1 MAKRIITIILAG
13 ILAMSMTGC
22 IDSGK
27 MKEAFEKGRA
37 EASSQEEETEEESS
51 AETED
56 EDKSD
61 DAKESL
67 FDSSNSDDEKAE
79 EKKADADTAE
89 AEDDVKETDPE
100 YADKFE
106 KAAHDKY
113 TADSDE
119 LEGTMIWTEG
129 KVESFEEKDLALILE
144 ADDGKWVISVGTNES
159 KEVKSKLKDYVGKKI
174 RAYGCYA
181 GYADSYDMPIL
192 GVVEEE
198 FTGDAFRLETLD
210 GKNRMTEIAG
220 YWDDPDFDYRGGL
233 GNLAW
238 NMTSTWLD
246 SEEVRTWDET
256 TKNLAYYPFPNYA
269 AGAYLYRE
277 KLPDA
282 YTEMDDKE
290 AVGKVT
296 EEYYAGG
303 SLKDTE
309 DTEVAGLPASR
320 SHIEQEYDSID
331 YPFEHLCYIIIS
343 PDGYY
348 YALGV
353 VEPYFVSSLLEDAL
367 ENIVGSASYGDSWFK
382 DAGIKITPQGDF
394 KFKTL
399 SKDGKTERD
408 VTGNI
413 SIEETT
419 KGAPEGCKKVKAVIK
434 SKMEAEGYWWLSVFD
449 RYTGTSFE
457 FGDKLLST
465 PNYDGVKKG
474 YVCILHGDDWYD
486 IAVDFYFGG
495 KELDKTST
503 VTVTCPADYDGTVF
517 QIGYSSEDIGDEF
530 GKIDLDVLHTIDE
543 FPAYDSNGHEYL
555 YYSALDE

>member
-1 MAKRIITIILAG
+1 MAKRIIILILAG
-13 ILAMSMTGC
+13 ILTISMTGC

-27 MKEAFEKGRA
+27 MKEAFDKGRT
-37 EASSQEEETEEESS
+37 EASSQEEDKEEASS
-51 AETED
+51 EEAEE

-61 DAKESL
+61 DT
-67 FDSSNSDDEKAE
+67 NG
-79 EKKADADTAE
+79 KKAIASGIGSKKSD
-89 AEDDVKETDPE
+89 EDDVNETEPE

-106 KAAHDKY
+106 KADHDKY
-113 TADSDE
+113 TADSDD

-129 KVESFEEKDLALILE
+129 KVESFKEKDMALILE
-144 ADDGKWVISVGTNES
+144 ADDGKWAISVGTNGSED
-159 KEVKSKLKDYVGKKI
+159 VKSKLEDYVGKKI
-174 RAYGCYA
+174 RVYGCYA
-181 GYADSYDMPIL
+181 GYADSYDMPVL

-198 FTGDAFRLETLD
+198 FTGDAFRIETPD

-220 YWDDPDFDYRGGL
+220 YWDDPEFDYRGGL

-238 NMTSTWLD
+238 NMTSAWLD

-256 TKNLAYYPFPNYA
+256 AKNLAYYPFQNYA

-282 YTEMDDKE
+282 YAEMEDKE
-290 AVGKVT
+290 AVKKLT
-296 EEYYAGG
+296 EEYYAG
-303 SLKDTE
+303 SSVKDME

-320 SHIEQEYDSID
+320 AHIEQEYDGID
-331 YPFEHLCYIIIS
+331 YPFEHLCYIIKS

-367 ENIVGSASYGDSWFK
+367 ENIVGSAGYGYSWFA
-382 DAGIKITPQGDF
+382 DAGLKITPQGDF
-394 KFKTL
+394 KFKTS
-399 SKDGKTERD
+399 SKDGKSEKD

-419 KGAPEGCKKVKAVIK
+419 DGAPEGCKKVKAVVK
-434 SKMEAEGYWWLSVFD
+434 TKMEADGYWWLSVFD

-474 YVCILHGDDWYD
+474 YVRILHGDDWYD
-486 IAVDFYFGG
+486 IAVNFDFGG
-495 KELDKTST
+495 KALDKTST

-517 QIGYSSEDIGDEF
+517 QLGYSSKEIGDEF
-530 GKIDLDVLHTIDE
+530 DKMDLDVLHTIDE

-555 YYSALDE
+555 YFSALDE